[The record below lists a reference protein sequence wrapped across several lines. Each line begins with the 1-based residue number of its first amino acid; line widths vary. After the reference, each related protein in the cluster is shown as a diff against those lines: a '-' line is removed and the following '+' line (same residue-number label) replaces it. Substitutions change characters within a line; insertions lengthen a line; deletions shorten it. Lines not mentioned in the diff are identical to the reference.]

1 MFLIKNF
8 LCPGKLMNFLRRKT
22 DLFINFQLDF
32 VALNPFQRLIIEK
45 IIIIKLHNFTLQTIS
60 QLTLLLKCCVIE
72 ISRL

>member
-1 MFLIKNF
+1 
-8 LCPGKLMNFLRRKT
+8 MNFLRRKT